1 MSIIIKPNETFEI
14 RINFYK
20 IENEVLSKIKIDK
33 NGDCLLVCDAS
44 KKDFKTMSTIIE
56 EATIINSVN
65 GKPFLRSKILCY
77 QIMLNFIKSIRVV
90 DNENEEYHTV
100 NESTINN
107 MEYDVVKTICK
118 KWLELTSGK

>member
-33 NGDCLLVCDAS
+33 NGDHLIICDAS
-44 KKDFKTMSTIIE
+44 KRDFKTMSTIIE

-90 DNENEEYHTV
+90 DDENEEYHTV

>member
-1 MSIIIKPNETFEI
+1 MS
-14 RINFYK
+14 
-20 IENEVLSKIKIDK
+20 S
-33 NGDCLLVCDAS
+33 
-44 KKDFKTMSTIIE
+44 IIE

-65 GKPFLRSKILCY
+65 GKPFLRNKILCY

-100 NESTINN
+100 NEFTINN
-107 MEYDVVKTICK
+107 MEYHLVKMICK

>member
-20 IENEVLSKIKIDK
+20 IENEILSKIKIDK

>member
-1 MSIIIKPNETFEI
+1 MSIFIDPNKTFEI
-14 RINFYK
+14 KINFFK
-20 IENEVLSKIKIDK
+20 IENEILSKIKID
-33 NGDCLLVCDAS
+33 NDGDCLLICNAL
-44 KKDFKTMSTIIE
+44 KRDFKTMSSIIE

-65 GKPFLRSKILCY
+65 GKPFLRNKILCH

-107 MEYDVVKTICK
+107 MEYHLVKMICK

>member
-33 NGDCLLVCDAS
+33 NGDCLLICDAS
-44 KKDFKTMSTIIE
+44 KRDFKTMSTIIE

>member
-33 NGDCLLVCDAS
+33 NGDHLIICDAL
-44 KKDFKTMSTIIE
+44 KRDFKTMSTIIE

-90 DNENEEYHTV
+90 DDENEEYHTV